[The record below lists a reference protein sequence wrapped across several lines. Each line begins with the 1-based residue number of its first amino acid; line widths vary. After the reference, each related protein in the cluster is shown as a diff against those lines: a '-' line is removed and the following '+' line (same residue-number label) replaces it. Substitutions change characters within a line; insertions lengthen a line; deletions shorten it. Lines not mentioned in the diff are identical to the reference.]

1 MTIDNAMTLLE
12 GLRAHLQGAFSPE
25 EKAQIAELHQVVFD
39 KPFVKT
45 KCNDCY
51 RDAVIRM
58 YLQLKKNGTMISELQ
73 YRLRAGYLINSPLFH
88 GGKVYSNANLT
99 NEVAEEFLQMFP
111 MASVNFDRIPERT
124 EPKNEVNDNES
135 KPSTKKRKK
144 S

>member
-1 MTIDNAMTLLE
+1 MTIEVAMTLLE

-39 KPFVKT
+39 RPFVKT

-58 YLQLKKNGTMISELQ
+58 YLQIKKNGTMISELQ

-111 MASVNFDRIPERT
+111 MASVNFDRIPEKT
-124 EPKNEVNDNES
+124 ETKAEVKDNES
-135 KPSTKKRKK
+135 KPSQKKRKK

>member
-1 MTIDNAMTLLE
+1 MTIDDAMTLLE
-12 GLRAHLQGAFSPE
+12 GLRAHLNGAFSPE

-39 KPFVKT
+39 RPFVKT

-58 YLQLKKNGTMISELQ
+58 YLQIKKNGTMISELQ

-111 MASVNFDRIPERT
+111 MASVNFDRIPEKT
-124 EPKNEVNDNES
+124 ETKAEVKDNES
-135 KPSTKKRKK
+135 KPSQKKRKK

>member
-1 MTIDNAMTLLE
+1 MTIDDAMTLLE
-12 GLRAHLQGAFSPE
+12 GLRAHLHGAFSPE

-39 KPFVKT
+39 RPFVKT

-58 YLQLKKNGTMISELQ
+58 YLQIKKNGTMISELQ

-88 GGKVYSNANLT
+88 GGAVYSNANLT

-111 MASVNFDRIPERT
+111 MASVNFDRIPEKT
-124 EPKNEVNDNES
+124 ETKAEVMDNES
-135 KPSTKKRKK
+135 KPSQKKRKK